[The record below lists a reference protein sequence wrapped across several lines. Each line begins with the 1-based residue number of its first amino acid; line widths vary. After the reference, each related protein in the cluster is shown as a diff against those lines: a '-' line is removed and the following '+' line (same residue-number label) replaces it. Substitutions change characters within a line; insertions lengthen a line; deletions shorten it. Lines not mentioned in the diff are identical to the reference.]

1 MADLS
6 GTGPRLCGLLITLG
20 LIGSGPSATADDPA
34 PRAARVVALG
44 DSITRGV
51 RPGVRPE
58 DTFAALA
65 ERALEAD
72 GIAAEVVNLGIGG
85 ERTDQAL
92 ERLDAVV
99 ELRPRVVTVMY
110 GTNDSYVDPGSNSS
124 RISREDY
131 AANLRAIVAA
141 LRRRG
146 ITPILMTEPR
156 WADNA
161 PVNGLGESPNARLTP
176 FMDACREVAAECGVP
191 LVDHFSRWTAA
202 RADGQDLAEWTTDG
216 CHPNPLGHRELA
228 ETLHPAIRNALVG
241 RQSSFDR

>member
-1 MADLS
+1 MARRSCPGQGL
-6 GTGPRLCGLLITLG
+6 GRLLIPLV
-20 LIGSGPSATADDPA
+20 LIGPGPSVLADDPG
-34 PRAARVVALG
+34 PRAVRVVALG
-44 DSITRGV
+44 DSITKGV

-65 ERALEAD
+65 ERALNAD
-72 GIAAEVVNLGIGG
+72 GIDAEVINLGIGG

-92 ERLDAVV
+92 KRLDAVG
-99 ELRPRVVTVMY
+99 ELRPQVVTVMY
-110 GTNDSYVDPGSNSS
+110 GTNDSYVDPGSPSS

-131 AANLRAIVAA
+131 EANLRAIVTG

-161 PVNGLGESPNARLTP
+161 PVNGLGESPNVRLAP
-176 FMDACREVAAECGVP
+176 YMEACREVAAECGTP
-191 LVDHFSRWTAA
+191 LVDHFARWTGA
-202 RADGQDLAEWTTDG
+202 RADGQDLADWTTDG

-228 ETLHPAIRNALVG
+228 EALHPALRNALA
-241 RQSSFDR
+241 SP